1 MKKKVKKKKRKIERL
16 NFENLWFA
24 RRKKKLLFHFG
35 LKLGK
40 DFETE
45 FNWSTLNFTT
55 FIFTWRK
62 LEKWLLRQTHGLTTS
77 ICLFISCPLNLSQG
91 RNFYVPSDIFKSI
104 QLQRWVV
111 FQQFRVKMF
120 ELQFFFKLQTCCFL
134 KAENMQAV
142 IMQSLILSSQKI
154 ASKNSN
160 FLRFRLFQCFSF

>member
-1 MKKKVKKKKRKIERL
+1 MERL

-24 RRKKKLLFHFG
+24 RRKKKLRLHLG

-45 FNWSTLNFTT
+45 FNWSTHWTSQHLF
-55 FIFTWRK
+55 FTWRK

-77 ICLFISCPLNLSQG
+77 ICLFNSCPLNLSQG
-91 RNFYVPSDIFKSI
+91 RNFYVPSDICKSV
-104 QLQRWVV
+104 QLERCFA

-134 KAENMQAV
+134 KAESMQAV

-154 ASKNSN
+154 ASKKFKFPSVSAVSHFN
-160 FLRFRLFQCFSF
+160 F